1 MSLTVELHDG
11 SGDTAFVAEWDA
23 LLARDPAATLF
34 QSARYLRRWDE
45 VFGGQRALRIRAF
58 RRDGQLVG
66 LVAETRELLRL
77 PSGPQELIAFAGG
90 SEVTD
95 YLGPIAA
102 PEDRAAVAQAYV
114 AALVIERGWDEVVLG
129 GLAADAGWHE
139 LIASAAAAHGLG
151 VHDVEIDDV
160 CPRVDLSG
168 GLDAYLVRLPG
179 RMRQEVL
186 RKARKLARDV
196 APHELFTFPPAELHE
211 GIEAFLD
218 QAAQADSEKAGFF
231 RRDDMRRWFHVLVDD
246 YGEDGTLRLHRLDV
260 DGLPAAMSVSLV
272 WGDTWGL
279 YNSSFDPSLAA
290 LAPGVVLVW
299 ELIGLAAAE
308 GMAVF
313 DLLRGDEP
321 YKYRFGATDRPL
333 HTLSLV
339 RR

>member
-11 SGDTAFVAEWDA
+11 IGDAALVAEWDT
-23 LLARDPAATLF
+23 LLARDPAASLF
-34 QSARYLRRWDE
+34 QSPRYLRRWDE

-58 RRDGQLVG
+58 RRDGLLVG

-77 PSGPQELIAFAGG
+77 PSGPQELITFAGG

-102 PEDRAAVAQAYV
+102 PEDRAEVAEAYV
-114 AALVIERGWDEVVLG
+114 AALAAERDWDEVVLG

-139 LIASAAAAHGLG
+139 LLASAAATHGLG

-168 GLDAYLVRLPG
+168 GLDAYLGRLPG

-186 RKARKLARDV
+186 RKSRKLARDV
-196 APHELFTFPPAELHE
+196 APHEVFTFPAAELHE

-231 RRDDMRRWFHVLVDD
+231 RRDDMRRWFHVLVDE

-260 DGLPAAMSVSLV
+260 DGLPAAMTVSLV

-308 GMAVF
+308 GMAAF

-321 YKYRFGATDRPL
+321 YKYRLGAIDRPL